1 MVSSVRD
8 SPMQGVRAL
17 AEAIRSSQLPVSG
30 VKGSLVGDVD
40 GV

>member
-1 MVSSVRD
+1 MVTSVRD
-8 SPMQGVRAL
+8 SSKPGVRAL
-17 AEAIRSSQLPVSG
+17 AEAVRSGQLPVSG